1 MTHQWQP
8 SASMSALRARAVV
21 IAKIRAFFADRD
33 VLEVDTP
40 ALSSA
45 AVSDPHLFP
54 FATAFMPD
62 GGGESSCYYLQT
74 SPEYPMKRLLAA
86 GSGSIWQLAKVFRNG
101 ESGSRHN
108 PEFSMLEWYRPGF
121 DHHRLMDEVDELVC
135 AILSVAP
142 ARRVTYATL
151 FADLLGLDIHRC
163 SDAELADESRLR
175 CGFKGELSRDGL
187 LELLFSHC
195 IEPLLVEPT
204 MVYAF
209 PASQAALAQ
218 VLEGDDD
225 VPSAARFEL
234 FIRGMELANG
244 YFELT
249 DPQEQARRFEL
260 DQEQRRELGRSVL
273 PVDALLIDALRT
285 GLPSCAG
292 VALGVDRLVMLAL
305 DAKRIE
311 EVIAFGFDRA

>member
-1 MTHQWQP
+1 MQQWQP
-8 SASMSALRARAVV
+8 SASIEALRGRAGV
-21 IAKIRAFFADRD
+21 IDHIRRFFAERG

-40 ALSSA
+40 ALSAA
-45 AVSDPHLFP
+45 AVSDPHLVP
-54 FATAFMPD
+54 FATRFVPD
-62 GGGESSCYYLQT
+62 GGVDPSWHYLHT

-86 GSGSIWQLAKVFRNG
+86 GSGAIWQLCKVFRNG
-101 ESGSRHN
+101 ESGGRHN

-121 DHHRLMDEVDELVC
+121 DHHRLMDEVDDLVSQILRC
-135 AILSVAP
+135 AS
-142 ARRVTYATL
+142 ARRVTYAQL
-151 FADLLGLDIHRC
+151 FVDVLALDVHRC
-163 SDAELADESRLR
+163 SDSQLAREGRQR
-175 CGFKGELSRDGL
+175 CGFVGELSRDGW

-195 IEPLLVEPT
+195 IEPLLLEPT
-204 MVYAF
+204 LVYAF

-218 VLEGDDD
+218 VVEGDDS

-234 FIRGMELANG
+234 FVQGMELANG

-249 DPQEQARRFEL
+249 DPEEQERRFHA
-260 DQEQRRELGRSVL
+260 DQEQRRGLGRPVL
-273 PVDALLIDALRT
+273 PVDLLLVQALRS

-305 DAKRIE
+305 GAERID

>member
-1 MTHQWQP
+1 
-8 SASMSALRARAVV
+8 MSALRGRAAV
-21 IAKIRAFFADRD
+21 IARIRAFFADRD

-40 ALSSA
+40 ALSRA

-54 FATAFMPD
+54 FATAFVPD
-62 GGGESSCYYLQT
+62 GGGAPSWHYLQT

-108 PEFSMLEWYRPGF
+108 PEFSMLEWYRPGY
-121 DHHRLMDEVDELVC
+121 DHHRLMDEVDELLC
-135 AILSVAP
+135 AILGVAP
-142 ARRVTYATL
+142 ARRVIYATL
-151 FADLLGLDIHRC
+151 FADWLSLDIHRC
-163 SDAELADESRLR
+163 SDAQLADEARMR
-175 CGFKGELSRDGL
+175 CGFMGELSRDGW

-195 IEPLLVEPT
+195 IEPQLMEPT
-204 MVYAF
+204 LVYAF

-218 VLEGDDD
+218 VVDGDDH

-234 FIRGMELANG
+234 FVRGMELANG

-249 DPQEQARRFEL
+249 DPQEQARRFGL
-260 DQEQRRELGRSVL
+260 DQDRRRELGRSVH
-273 PVDALLIDALRT
+273 PVDERLIDALRA
-285 GLPSCAG
+285 GMPSCAG

-305 DAKRIE
+305 GAERIE